1 MTDKPVI
8 LLADDSR
15 VIRKTILKMIGERFE
30 IIEAENGIV
39 AWRQL
44 KQQSKIELL
53 VTDIDMPEMDGY
65 SLICKIRADEDEG
78 MQNLPVICITGAEDD
93 ITREN
98 AYACGA
104 NDFILKPIGKEQLL
118 KTIVD
123 HLEEYEET
131 TEAEPERAA
140 VSAMPDLESTL
151 DILRSPNP
159 GRIDSHILNITLRV
173 MPVLD
178 YVNRR
183 FRLGLDREILM
194 MKKRILEA
202 R

>member
-1 MTDKPVI
+1 MANKPVI
-8 LLADDSR
+8 VLADDSR
-15 VIRKTILKMIGERFE
+15 VIRKTILKMLGERFE
-30 IIEAENGIV
+30 IIEAENGV
-39 AWRQL
+39 SAWNQL
-44 KQQSKIELL
+44 KFNSRVELL

-65 SLICKIRADEDEG
+65 SLICKIRADNDAG

-118 KTIVD
+118 NTIIS
-123 HLEEYEET
+123 HLEEYEEK
-131 TEAEPERAA
+131 EPEPVRAA
-140 VSAMPDLESTL
+140 VSEMPDLETTL
-151 DILRSPNP
+151 MILRSPNP
-159 GRIDSHILNITLRV
+159 GRIDAHILNITLRV

-183 FRLGLDREILM
+183 FRLGLDREILTL
-194 MKKRILEA
+194 KRRILQA

>member
-1 MTDKPVI
+1 MPDKPCI

-15 VIRKTILKMIGERFE
+15 VIRKTIIKMIGERFE
-30 IIEAENGIV
+30 VIEAENGV
-39 AWRQL
+39 TAWNQL
-44 KQQSKIELL
+44 KFNSKIELL

-65 SLICKIRADEDEG
+65 SLICKMRADDDEG
-78 MQNLPVICITGAEDD
+78 MQNLPIICITGAEDD

-118 KTIVD
+118 KTIID
-123 HLEEYEET
+123 HLEEFDAT
-131 TEAEPERAA
+131 PEPEPKRAA

-151 DILRSPNP
+151 MILRSPNP
-159 GRIDSHILNITLRV
+159 SRIDSHILNITLRV

-194 MKKRILEA
+194 VKRRILQA

>member
-1 MTDKPVI
+1 MADKPVI
-8 LLADDSR
+8 VLADDSR
-15 VIRKTILKMIGERFE
+15 VIRKTILKMLGDRFE
-30 IIEAENGIV
+30 IIEAENGV
-39 AWRQL
+39 SAWNQL
-44 KQQSKIELL
+44 KFNSRVELL

-65 SLICKIRADEDEG
+65 SLICKIRADNDEG

-118 KTIVD
+118 NTIVD
-123 HLEEYEET
+123 HLEEYEER
-131 TEAEPERAA
+131 EPEPVRAA
-140 VSAMPDLESTL
+140 VSEMPDLETTL
-151 DILRSPNP
+151 MILRSPNP
-159 GRIDSHILNITLRV
+159 GRIDAHILNIILRV

-183 FRLGLDREILM
+183 FRLGLDREILTI
-194 MKKRILEA
+194 KRRILQA